1 MIKDRQPDWQDTNVN
16 LIGSDID
23 RKCKEAA
30 ANGEPQW
37 TGCGE
42 KAGLQVWR
50 IEQFRVVPW
59 PKSKYGRF
67 HIGDSYIVLNT
78 YVKDPANPNK
88 LSYDAHFWIGSES
101 TQDEYGTAAYKT
113 VELDDYLKGDAVQ
126 HREVENHESAK
137 FLEYF
142 KGGAIQYLK
151 GGVATGFKKVEAEVR
166 PTRLLR
172 VKGRAGNIAV
182 TEVACKRDA
191 MNSGDVFILDC
202 EGGGAPRHFG
212 ALRRNSAQFVDENSL
227 TRHPHLSAVFQ
238 WNGKESNPFEI
249 SKASEF
255 AMSIQQERKIT
266 VLTEGGDEG
275 DPKSKDD
282 PFWGHLPGERR
293 MLGIKVGDIKVQ
305 SAEKGGKDDD
315 VKAFEPVLYRLSDRL
330 VGSGLSCSKIG
341 EGKSIPVSTLFSC
354 GDDIALY
361 DNGFEVWVW
370 VGKGASASERVS
382 AFPYAQKYLKDKS
395 RPASLPIT
403 REAEGK
409 EERSFLEMFGPA
421 EKADG
426 CACCVVS

>member
-16 LIGSDID
+16 LVGSDID

-30 ANGEPQW
+30 ANGEPQSTSTARRW
-37 TGCGE
+37 A
-42 KAGLQVWR
+42 AGVADR
-50 IEQFRVVPW
+50 AVPR
-59 PKSKYGRF
+59 PCRARAKSKYGRF

-182 TEVACKRDA
+182 TEVARKRDA

-202 EGGGAPRHFG
+202 AGSGAPRNFG
-212 ALRRNSAQFVDENSL
+212 AQFRRNSDAIFA
-227 TRHPHLSAVFQ
+227 HAPHHLSATSSGTARSRTPSRSRRRRSLQ
-238 WNGKESNPFEI
+238 CRSSRSGRSPC
-249 SKASEF
+249 SPRAATRATRSRRTTRSGATSPAS
-255 AMSIQQERKIT
+255 
-266 VLTEGGDEG
+266 GG
-275 DPKSKDD
+275 
-282 PFWGHLPGERR
+282 
-293 MLGIKVGDIKVQ
+293 
-305 SAEKGGKDDD
+305 
-315 VKAFEPVLYRLSDRL
+315 
-330 VGSGLSCSKIG
+330 C
-341 EGKSIPVSTLFSC
+341 
-354 GDDIALY
+354 
-361 DNGFEVWVW
+361 
-370 VGKGASASERVS
+370 SASRWATS
-382 AFPYAQKYLKDKS
+382 RCS
-395 RPASLPIT
+395 RPKRAGRTTTS
-403 REAEGK
+403 R
-409 EERSFLEMFGPA
+409 RSSRCSTG
-421 EKADG
+421 
-426 CACCVVS
+426 

>member
-42 KAGLQVWR
+42 KVGLQVWR

-202 EGGGAPRHFG
+202 EGGGAPRNFG
-212 ALRRNSAQFVDENSL
+212 AILRIRRTPTQF
-227 TRHPHLSAVFQ
+227 
-238 WNGKESNPFEI
+238 
-249 SKASEF
+249 
-255 AMSIQQERKIT
+255 
-266 VLTEGGDEG
+266 
-275 DPKSKDD
+275 
-282 PFWGHLPGERR
+282 
-293 MLGIKVGDIKVQ
+293 
-305 SAEKGGKDDD
+305 
-315 VKAFEPVLYRLSDRL
+315 
-330 VGSGLSCSKIG
+330 
-341 EGKSIPVSTLFSC
+341 
-354 GDDIALY
+354 
-361 DNGFEVWVW
+361 
-370 VGKGASASERVS
+370 GAIR
-382 AFPYAQKYLKDKS
+382 
-395 RPASLPIT
+395 
-403 REAEGK
+403 
-409 EERSFLEMFGPA
+409 
-421 EKADG
+421 
-426 CACCVVS
+426 

>member
-23 RKCKEAA
+23 KKCREAA

-202 EGGGAPRHFG
+202 EGGGAPRNFG
-212 ALRRNSAQFVDENSL
+212 ATRRAIRRNSL
-227 TRHPHLSAVFQ
+227 TRHPPLRSLPVERQ
-238 WNGKESNPFEI
+238 GVEPLRDFEGVGVCNVDP
-249 SKASEF
+249 AGAQDHRAHRGRRRGRPE
-255 AMSIQQERKIT
+255 
-266 VLTEGGDEG
+266 VEG
-275 DPKSKDD
+275 
-282 PFWGHLPGERR
+282 R
-293 MLGIKVGDIKVQ
+293 
-305 SAEKGGKDDD
+305 
-315 VKAFEPVLYRLSDRL
+315 PVLGPPPRRAADAGDQGGRHQGA
-330 VGSGLSCSKIG
+330 VRRKGR
-341 EGKSIPVSTLFSC
+341 EGR
-354 GDDIALY
+354 G
-361 DNGFEVWVW
+361 
-370 VGKGASASERVS
+370 R
-382 AFPYAQKYLKDKS
+382 
-395 RPASLPIT
+395 
-403 REAEGK
+403 
-409 EERSFLEMFGPA
+409 
-421 EKADG
+421 
-426 CACCVVS
+426 

>member
-42 KAGLQVWR
+42 KVGLQVWR

-151 GGVATGFKKVEAEVR
+151 GGVATGFKKVEA
-166 PTRLLR
+166 
-172 VKGRAGNIAV
+172 
-182 TEVACKRDA
+182 
-191 MNSGDVFILDC
+191 
-202 EGGGAPRHFG
+202 
-212 ALRRNSAQFVDENSL
+212 
-227 TRHPHLSAVFQ
+227 
-238 WNGKESNPFEI
+238 
-249 SKASEF
+249 
-255 AMSIQQERKIT
+255 
-266 VLTEGGDEG
+266 
-275 DPKSKDD
+275 
-282 PFWGHLPGERR
+282 
-293 MLGIKVGDIKVQ
+293 
-305 SAEKGGKDDD
+305 
-315 VKAFEPVLYRLSDRL
+315 
-330 VGSGLSCSKIG
+330 
-341 EGKSIPVSTLFSC
+341 
-354 GDDIALY
+354 
-361 DNGFEVWVW
+361 
-370 VGKGASASERVS
+370 
-382 AFPYAQKYLKDKS
+382 
-395 RPASLPIT
+395 
-403 REAEGK
+403 
-409 EERSFLEMFGPA
+409 
-421 EKADG
+421 
-426 CACCVVS
+426 

>member
-191 MNSGDVFILDC
+191 MNSGDVYILD
-202 EGGGAPRHFG
+202 A
-212 ALRRNSAQFVDENSL
+212 DE
-227 TRHPHLSAVFQ
+227 AIYQ
-238 WNGKESNPFEI
+238 WNGEASNAHER
-249 SKASEF
+249 SKAGR
-255 AMSIQQERKIT
+255 AGR
-266 VLTEGGDEG
+266 
-275 DPKSKDD
+275 
-282 PFWGHLPGERR
+282 
-293 MLGIKVGDIKVQ
+293 
-305 SAEKGGKDDD
+305 
-315 VKAFEPVLYRLSDRL
+315 PV
-330 VGSGLSCSKIG
+330 
-341 EGKSIPVSTLFSC
+341 
-354 GDDIALY
+354 
-361 DNGFEVWVW
+361 
-370 VGKGASASERVS
+370 
-382 AFPYAQKYLKDKS
+382 
-395 RPASLPIT
+395 
-403 REAEGK
+403 
-409 EERSFLEMFGPA
+409 
-421 EKADG
+421 AD
-426 CACCVVS
+426 